1 MQLFRLETLGDAFLK
16 YVISVELYK
25 IRSDMR
31 EGQLTSARAAYINNR
46 KQCQVCLSTGMSKYM
61 RVIALSR
68 GERLVTVCPP
78 GMPTAD
84 HLPLRSIWGTDI
96 MATPAERKYR
106 VEAMYRFPKLQHQRR
121 TVLFKK
127 LADMVEAVIA
137 AYYID
142 CGEAAGIAA
151 VKAFCC
157 WPRNAIPATNA
168 ATVNPSV
175 QPPPPV
181 PVSASAGAKASHAAL
196 MAAYNNR
203 FPQTAAFQPPRAPG
217 SSPSGGRGKHFS
229 GRDQA
234 HNTTTFHARYGSQP
248 GLYASPP
255 ESSPN
260 RKRPYASNFSPIPLQ
275 PLSRPGSPGF
285 VPPPP
290 STPPPQPPRKAD
302 LSDLEASL
310 GYTFKDRGLLRLALT
325 HASLSRCN
333 NAERLEFL
341 GDAVLDFVTVSYWFK
356 HNVAF
361 EPVDLHEAK
370 SRNTCNRNLASKAY
384 TLGLH
389 KFLQYNSEHLQAQ
402 LEAYCAEH
410 FARDQ
415 LPEPAAPTTPDR
427 RKAPFSG
434 PLGSVGLSAE
444 ATTSKKEGEAAIST
458 SDVLA
463 DTLEAVIGAIFL
475 DCGED
480 TRVIEKFA
488 AENNLLVA

>member
-25 IRSDMR
+25 IRPDMR

-84 HLPLRSIWGTDI
+84 QLPLRSIWGTDI

-217 SSPSGGRGKHFS
+217 LSPSGGRGKHFS
-229 GRDQA
+229 VRDQA
-234 HNTTTFHARYGSQP
+234 HNATTFHARYGGQP

-255 ESSPN
+255 ESSPP
-260 RKRPYASNFSPIPLQ
+260 RPRAYARNFYPIP
-275 PLSRPGSPGF
+275 RE
-285 VPPPP
+285 
-290 STPPPQPPRKAD
+290 AD
-302 LSDLEASL
+302 LSDLEDSL
-310 GYTFKDRGLLRLALT
+310 GYTFKDRSLLRLALT

-389 KFLQYNSEHLQAQ
+389 KFLQHNSEHLQAQ

-427 RKAPFSG
+427 RTAPFSG
-434 PLGSVGLSAE
+434 PLVSAGLGTE
-444 ATTSKKEGEAAIST
+444 ATTSKKDGEAAIST

-488 AENNLLVA
+488 SENNLLIA